1 MMDVCMC
8 PELTL
13 ITSHLAHYML
23 LLLRNKMKR
32 KEVAMHVLR
41 KCGLFLLLML
51 TVSMGV
57 LVFSSPKA
65 AHAAISCHA
74 STCKNLDPTTTVGP
88 DGVFCNKDAAMQEQ
102 ANTPSGGGYVQNW
115 FSFNCDANWTV
126 AQAPSGTSLAAVD
139 MELCQGTASG
149 FTCNGSVSWY
159 TDSIAGVGCATPIY
173 QCNAGSIPTGATHWF
188 TNMVDGSGP
197 VLSLANFRDASSV
210 FTHYH

>member
-1 MMDVCMC
+1 MHVIRRS
-8 PELTL
+8 T
-13 ITSHLAHYML
+13 L
-23 LLLRNKMKR
+23 LLL
-32 KEVAMHVLR
+32 
-41 KCGLFLLLML
+41 
-51 TVSMGV
+51 
-57 LVFSSPKA
+57 LVFIGSVGIVGFASPHTV
-65 AHAAISCHA
+65 HAATSCHA
-74 STCKNLDPTTTVGP
+74 SSCKNLDPTTTVGP
-88 DGVFCNKDAAMQEQ
+88 DGVVCNQDAGLQEQ
-102 ANTPSGGGYVQNW
+102 VNTSSGGGYVQNW

-197 VLSLANFRDASSV
+197 VLSLANFTNASSV